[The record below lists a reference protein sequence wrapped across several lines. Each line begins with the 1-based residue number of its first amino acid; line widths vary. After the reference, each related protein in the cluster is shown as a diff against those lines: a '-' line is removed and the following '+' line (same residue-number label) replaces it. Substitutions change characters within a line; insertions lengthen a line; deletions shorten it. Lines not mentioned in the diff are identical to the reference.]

1 MADTPEQTDIV
12 SGRPAILLA
21 LAGYLPFL
29 LLLLAIGPLNER
41 LAGIASIFA
50 LPSWF
55 FAHVMAVYGA
65 VILSFLGGIRW
76 GVAMVGRGDTSLR
89 IKELVMSTA
98 PSLAGWAA
106 VFMPR
111 SEGLYFLAICF
122 VLQGFWDLRLVSAN
136 RAPQWFR
143 TLRRLLTILVSVT
156 LFLAGSMA

>member
-1 MADTPEQTDIV
+1 MPDHLDNSIMPSTRVAMIL
-12 SGRPAILLA
+12 AI
-21 LAGYLPFL
+21 AGYIPFFVL
-29 LLLLAIGPLNER
+29 MLAIGPLNGQ
-41 LAGIASIFA
+41 LAGIASVFA

-76 GVAMVGRGDTSLR
+76 GVAMVGDGDHSIR
-89 IKELVMSTA
+89 VKELALSTA

-122 VLQGFWDLRLVSAN
+122 VLQGFWDLRLVAN
-136 RAPQWFR
+136 KRAPQWFR
-143 TLRRLLTILVSVT
+143 VLRRLLTVLVSVT
-156 LFLAGSMA
+156 LFAAGAMA

>member
-1 MADTPEQTDIV
+1 MADTPEQSDIV

-29 LLLLAIGPLNER
+29 LLLLAIGPLNDS
-41 LAGIASIFA
+41 LADFASIFA

-76 GVAMVGRGDTSLR
+76 GVAMVGRGDIALR

-98 PSLAGWAA
+98 PALAGWAA

-111 SEGLYFLAICF
+111 SEGLFFLAICF
-122 VLQGFWDLRLVSAN
+122 VLHGFWDLRLVSAG

-156 LFLAGSMA
+156 LFLAGSLA